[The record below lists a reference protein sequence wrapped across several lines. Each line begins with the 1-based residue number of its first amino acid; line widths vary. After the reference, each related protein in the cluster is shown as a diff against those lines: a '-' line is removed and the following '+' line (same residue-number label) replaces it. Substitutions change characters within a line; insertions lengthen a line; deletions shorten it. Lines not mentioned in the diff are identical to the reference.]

1 MFQFVAPKHKTPI
14 NLLTNHMRLLTL
26 IGHLGFVTDQQ
37 LDMLWSVCVHYP
49 TTFTRSILRE
59 WCSYGGI
66 LKKHE
71 KSPSSKKSGI
81 LYTAYSLTDNG
92 KTFLLKHA
100 YLSAEELAVDT
111 VSVNSHNLQA
121 IEVVVQGLYAAS
133 FKHHTLGTD
142 TITYTS
148 PFNKQTITLANPYL
162 NTAINFS
169 SGGEEGPD
177 GAGPSSC
184 RTPLGAVPHGVVD
197 MLMRRKKEEPGGQE
211 RKRLDKGKQ
220 QYMACVPESL
230 LTAVNEIVTA
240 TVNPVA
246 SPAKASRVTTE
257 DETKDGPVTSI
268 PNAYLA
274 MVPTLTNQLSSWLVT
289 GLVDIKMV
297 AMVNPVDSQMVIQQQ
312 ALWAFVK
319 RLTEYQTG
327 TQGVLQWVALR
338 HLLTMGTLVAGR
350 MTQLGSQDL
359 VDTCGQ
365 EPAPS
370 TAMPANSK
378 SRPGNAGVAKCHP
391 RATSFGSNVPPLK
404 QAGQPSTGHSV
415 GKTDATSAPQA
426 SGNSNNFDQFDW
438 TEGATDTFD
447 ELGWVP
453 EAGAQANGGTGQETA
468 DSAASSTPLPD
479 GGDSS
484 GSKAHRSIPDLTA
497 AGAKTKGATHGSQEP
512 IEVATPATRTAAT
525 RSSASPLPVKA
536 PAASNPASTAND
548 LTTNDANANKR
559 VKNNPV
565 ATQLTSAQ
573 VPPTRMTSTATRI
586 NSMANQTQ
594 AGGQTG
600 EQAQE
605 QAAKQVGAAGHP
617 GVANCPT
624 NTTHL
629 PVDSSTLDTTQ
640 RHPMDAT
647 QTTTGDA
654 IKGATNDFNRHPVM
668 SPTPPMDLDTL
679 GPLHF
684 NEVGWLPI
692 LQTSVTNQI
701 TMVGW
706 WYPGVV
712 ICHPRSNQNSNQNS
726 NHSSDYQRA
735 ELVNA
740 AVANSTPQ
748 GSHHGSLSGYPS
760 ATQDG
765 ADLGSHRT
773 PTGTLGLT
781 DPLAGSLPNVAPSG
795 PQTAPQG
802 RLGRTGVLGNP
813 GDNSGG
819 TAAGQHNSSYGTSDG
834 SSDHRGTLLPLGSLR
849 DLQAGTIWVADWLPT
864 SYHLA
869 TSSVIHDGTTLA
881 TRNSTTKTPHPDP
894 HDARDTPITPD
905 IQNAYATSAQHVA
918 HKNALT
924 GDVGDIEQVGDPDRY
939 GDVER
944 VNRSVHDGDA
954 GRANRSV
961 RDEQTKRTG
970 SPDLAASAERASGTG
985 GITTGNAK
993 DANGTHIS
1001 PSTGPSTPSNPSLS
1015 STGGVTPAVL
1025 PDSVLQQLL
1034 QASLAT
1040 ILALQKPAL
1049 SSTQSPTLA
1058 SAPAPDTADTVVGSH
1073 STLGVVTG
1081 IPTDT
1086 PTNPIDAT
1094 LDPTKLTTAMTSATT
1109 STGDVNRKSH
1119 LTASGTS
1126 PRMTGVPSRDGFSGG
1141 VNQTS
1146 GDESGIPSR
1155 RPSRCSADAATYLP
1169 PTAWDEIRLAKP
1181 PVDTTLASSVAHDQ
1195 TILGDAIKD
1204 LEKRSANRSGQYD
1217 EDNRDGAK
1225 GDENGTSGRHSSPV
1239 KPSASP
1245 RSLNRFTL
1253 FGQRPTDLISNPAFH
1268 LEDYNLASFSHQF
1281 KVRNPQQYQ
1290 ATHRLTVNAR
1300 GELVQQAIDPDA
1312 SATGF
1317 PFVADEMISF
1327 QRAGRPHELFVE
1339 VDNRTEGN
1347 ATQIQKVLN
1356 YIWYALEHPEKD
1368 IMMVLAIADGS
1379 VPTKQVPQY
1388 GNIGRKLGNLATR
1401 LFRAYVPNQ
1410 YHDHQHAQHNGDAEH
1425 GAADQEAMVY
1435 LTDLYQQATNL
1446 SVRLTGVGEAHLDV
1460 AEFLLGS
1467 DYFLDYVSSV
1477 SRLVAE
1483 YNQRANDWQAR
1494 FEPSAQ
1500 YRSYVSQLATRYGL
1514 KCHPSGTHLVNQ
1526 QTHRNAP
1533 LKDHDH
1539 SSDGWPKNTLTAPTL
1554 KNTPG
1559 DAPNSTLQG
1568 TNQTT
1573 IGDEK
1578 CHPDGT
1584 QPPSLVH
1591 DPFDRWGTLV
1601 LTRQQS
1607 DHQRTQPILFGHEHS
1622 LDTLWHQY
1630 QLSTAPPALGL
1641 PTIPPITIYPHRERS
1656 VTAISLPEYRT
1667 MFNYPTTHALQTPL
1681 LIQPYW
1687 GLTPNLQLQQELR
1700 WLIYQYQRDIIKYFQ
1715 TGELSAPSSG
1725 AMTLPFNYLPC
1736 LGSLFGDENGLINSF
1751 TGIGQ
1756 PFNHGGWFS
1765 DEVVAGDGIYSDT
1778 LNTLPLPINFEPMR
1792 SWHELHELVQVLSSA
1807 AFINQLRLDEVPL
1820 RLFQKLLRRWP
1831 KTAFSQPMIQ
1841 PLSHWL
1847 SPHVV
1852 NHMDQLHQSSRLR
1865 VTYPSNLLPESRL
1878 HPQLIK

>member
-1 MFQFVAPKHKTPI
+1 MYQFVAPKHKTPI
-14 NLLTNHMRLLTL
+14 NLLNNHMRLLTL

-59 WCSYGGI
+59 WSSYGGI

-81 LYTAYSLTDNG
+81 VYTAYSLTDNG
-92 KTFLLKHA
+92 KSFLLKNA
-100 YLSAEELAVDT
+100 FLSAEELAVDT

-142 TITYTS
+142 TIAYTS

-184 RTPLGAVPHGVVD
+184 GTPWGAVPHGVVD
-197 MLMRRKKEEPGGQE
+197 MPMRRKEEEPGGQE

-453 EAGAQANGGTGQETA
+453 EAGARANGGTGQETA

-497 AGAKTKGATHGSQEP
+497 AGAKTKGATHGPQEP
-512 IEVATPATRTAAT
+512 IEVATPATRKAAT
-525 RSSASPLPVKA
+525 RSSAIPLPVKA

-617 GVANCPT
+617 GVAN
-624 NTTHL
+624 
-629 PVDSSTLDTTQ
+629 
-640 RHPMDAT
+640 
-647 QTTTGDA
+647 
-654 IKGATNDFNRHPVM
+654 IKEAPNEAPNDFNRHPVM

-684 NEVGWLPI
+684 NDVGWLPI

-706 WYPGVV
+706 WYPGVA
-712 ICHPRSNQNSNQNS
+712 ICHPRSSHKS

-735 ELVNA
+735 KMANA
-740 AVANSTPQ
+740 AVANSTSQ
-748 GSHHGSLSGYPS
+748 DSQLRSLSGYPS

-765 ADLGSHRT
+765 TDLSSHGA
-773 PTGTLGLT
+773 PTGTRGLA
-781 DPLAGSLPNVAPSG
+781 DPLTGSLANVAPSG
-795 PQTAPQG
+795 SHTASQEH
-802 RLGRTGVLGNP
+802 LGRTGVLSDPVNTP
-813 GDNSGG
+813 VD
-819 TAAGQHNSSYGTSDG
+819 TAANQRGSAYDSDD
-834 SSDHRGTLLPLGSLR
+834 SIEATNHRATLLPLGSLR

-869 TSSVIHDGTTLA
+869 TNSVTHNGATLA
-881 TRNSTTKTPHPDP
+881 THNSTPKAPHPDL
-894 HDARDTPITPD
+894 HNARDTPVTPD
-905 IQNAYATSAQHVA
+905 VQNAYASSEQHVA
-918 HKNALT
+918 HKSALT
-924 GDVGDIEQVGDPDRY
+924 GDVGDIEQVGDTDCY
-939 GDVER
+939 GAVER
-944 VNRSVHDGDA
+944 VNGIVHDGDA
-954 GRANRSV
+954 GRVHQTV
-961 RDEQTKRTG
+961 RNEHTERTG
-970 SPDLAASAERASGTG
+970 SPDRAASAERAGGTG
-985 GITTGNAK
+985 SINTGDAK
-993 DANGTHIS
+993 AKGTHIS
-1001 PSTGPSTPSNPSLS
+1001 LSTGPSTPSNPSNPSLS

-1081 IPTDT
+1081 MPTDT

-1094 LDPTKLTTAMTSATT
+1094 IDPTRLTTAMTSAATT
-1109 STGDVNRKSH
+1109 TGDVNH
-1119 LTASGTS
+1119 NAPFTASGTS
-1126 PRMTGVPSRDGFSGG
+1126 PRMTGFPSRDGLTGG
-1141 VNQTS
+1141 DGQIS
-1146 GDESGIPSR
+1146 GDELGNLSRHPSHR
-1155 RPSRCSADAATYLP
+1155 SADAATYLA
-1169 PTAWDEIRLAKP
+1169 PTAWEEIRLAKP
-1181 PVDTTLASSVAHDQ
+1181 PVDTTLGSGVIPDQ
-1195 TILGDAIKD
+1195 TAPGDAIQGLVKH
-1204 LEKRSANRSGQYD
+1204 SANRSGQDD
-1217 EDNRDGAK
+1217 EGNRDAENGEK
-1225 GDENGTSGRHSSPV
+1225 NGTSGRHSSPV
-1239 KPSASP
+1239 KPSVSP

-1290 ATHRLTVNAR
+1290 ATHRLTVNNR
-1300 GELVQQAIDPDA
+1300 GEFVQQAIDPDA
-1312 SATGF
+1312 SANDF
-1317 PFVADEMISF
+1317 LFVADEMISF

-1559 DAPNSTLQG
+1559 DAPNGTLQG

-1591 DPFDRWGTLV
+1591 DPFARWGTLV

-1751 TGIGQ
+1751 AGISQ
-1756 PFNHGGWFS
+1756 PFNYGGWFS
-1765 DEVVAGDGIYSDT
+1765 DEVIAGDGIYSDT
-1778 LNTLPLPINFEPMR
+1778 LNTLPLPTNFEPMR
-1792 SWHELHELVQVLSSA
+1792 SWRELHELVQVLSSA

-1831 KTAFSQPMIQ
+1831 KTAFSQPTIQ

-1847 SPHVV
+1847 SPNVV
-1852 NHMDQLHQSSRLR
+1852 NHMDQLQQSSRLR
-1865 VTYPSNLLPESRL
+1865 VTYPSNLLPDSRL
-1878 HPQLIK
+1878 RPQLIK